1 MSTTA
6 TLAAVTA
13 LLQVTNIAMEAA
25 IQREKIA
32 QLLQKAQAEKRDI
45 SDAEWAA
52 LNADL
57 EAAYTRAHAVA

>member
-6 TLAAVTA
+6 TLAAVTT

-25 IQREKIA
+25 IQGQKIA

-45 SDAEWAA
+45 SADEWAA

-57 EAAYTRAHAVA
+57 EAAYTRAHAVE

>member
-1 MSTTA
+1 MSATA
-6 TLAAVTA
+6 SIAAVAA
-13 LLQVTNIAMEAA
+13 LLEVTNIAMEAA
-25 IQREKIA
+25 IQGQKIA

-45 SDAEWAA
+45 SAEEWAA